1 MPACVPGS
9 SHSDHPDRCGPRADS
24 GPRADAG
31 RRSVVGWLVSH
42 SIGFWLGSTVRRPSR
57 WFARNTDRRSG
68 PLGAT
73 LDSLGE
79 LTQPPEAQAFGGRDR
94 LELAQLDWPNAGGLS
109 ASEAG
114 EGAKGGPGLG
124 LLRPD
129 ALRRLLWEIEKRT
142 AIEVNPE
149 AVTVRLSDLGDLH
162 RHPLIYW
169 TGDRAFPMP
178 SEEDLARLRRYL
190 VMGGMLIF
198 DSAEGRA
205 GGGFDQSVRAL
216 CSRLFPNR
224 PLSRMSEEHV
234 LFRAFYLLRV
244 PAGRIIAEP
253 YIEAVLLGERERTA
267 SPQEPEVGAVGV
279 GTGGTVSSRTSDGK
293 DRANLRDRAGR
304 AVIVYSQND
313 LGGAWA
319 RDRFGQW
326 VHEVVPGGETQREHA
341 FRLGVNL
348 AMYALCLDY
357 KADQVHVPFIM
368 RRRMWQAPAPKI
380 NFGEGGRP
388 PASPSAG
395 SPGSPSEH

>member
-1 MPACVPGS
+1 MGLKSTLLIFFGVQRS
-9 SHSDHPDRCGPRADS
+9 SAGHGQDRLPSERRVQRQELQSASRRHFVGRLVTRAVGLWVGTTVS
-24 GPRADAG
+24 G
-31 RRSVVGWLVSH
+31 L
-42 SIGFWLGSTVRRPSR
+42 SR
-57 WFARNTDRRSG
+57 WLNQGTS
-68 PLGAT
+68 
-73 LDSLGE
+73 
-79 LTQPPEAQAFGGRDR
+79 QPRGVAAIAERAAALIEPQSAQAFGGRDR
-94 LELAQLDWPNAGGLS
+94 VELAQLEWPNGAGSS
-109 ASEAG
+109 A
-114 EGAKGGPGLG
+114 EGGGAS

-149 AVTVRLSDLGDLH
+149 AVIVRLSDVGELH

-224 PLSRMSEEHV
+224 PLSRLSEEHV

-253 YIEAVLLGERERTA
+253 HLEAILLGDSERPSTVPESEAGAAPTSA
-267 SPQEPEVGAVGV
+267 SRA
-279 GTGGTVSSRTSDGK
+279 SDGK
-293 DRANLRDRAGR
+293 DRTALRERSGR

-326 VHEVVPGGETQREHA
+326 VHDVVPGGETQREHA

-380 NFGEGGRP
+380 NFEDSPRAV
-388 PASPSAG
+388 PASPANPAMP
-395 SPGSPSEH
+395 PGSPSEH

>member
-1 MPACVPGS
+1 M
-9 SHSDHPDRCGPRADS
+9 
-24 GPRADAG
+24 
-31 RRSVVGWLVSH
+31 
-42 SIGFWLGSTVRRPSR
+42 
-57 WFARNTDRRSG
+57 
-68 PLGAT
+68 
-73 LDSLGE
+73 E
-79 LTQPPEAQAFGGRDR
+79 
-94 LELAQLDWPNAGGLS
+94 WPNGTGAG
-109 ASEAG
+109 AA
-114 EGAKGGPGLG
+114 EGGAAG

-149 AVTVRLSDLGDLH
+149 SVTVRLSDLGELH

-178 SEEDLARLRRYL
+178 SDEDLARLRRYL

-224 PLSRMSEEHV
+224 PLSRLSEEHV

-253 YIEAVLLGERERTA
+253 YIEAVLLGDSERSAGPPEPDSGAPPATA
-267 SPQEPEVGAVGV
+267 
-279 GTGGTVSSRTSDGK
+279 TGNGSSRSGDGK
-293 DRANLRDRAGR
+293 DRASLRDRSGR

-380 NFGEGGRP
+380 NFDDSPRAVP
-388 PASPSAG
+388 STPSNPAISPSN
-395 SPGSPSEH
+395 PSEH

>member
-1 MPACVPGS
+1 VS
-9 SHSDHPDRCGPRADS
+9 
-24 GPRADAG
+24 
-31 RRSVVGWLVSH
+31 RSVGLWVAGSARWPARWLRQLAASDQAD
-42 SIGFWLGSTVRRPSR
+42 LASR
-57 WFARNTDRRSG
+57 AAG
-68 PLGAT
+68 GLGA
-73 LDSLGE
+73 
-79 LTQPPEAQAFGGRDR
+79 LTEPPSAQAFGGRDR
-94 LELAQLDWPNAGGLS
+94 IELAQLEWPNGTGAAAADGG
-109 ASEAG
+109 
-114 EGAKGGPGLG
+114 GA

-129 ALRRLLWEIEKRT
+129 ALRRLLWEVEKRT

-149 AVTVRLSDLGDLH
+149 SVMVRLQDLNELH

-224 PLSRMSEEHV
+224 PLSRLSEDHV

-253 YIEAVLLGERERTA
+253 YIEAVLLGDSERGGTTPDADA
-267 SPQEPEVGAVGV
+267 SPSPATAGSSA
-279 GTGGTVSSRTSDGK
+279 SSRVADGK
-293 DRANLRDRAGR
+293 DRAGLRDRMGR

-380 NFGEGGRP
+380 NFED
-388 PASPSAG
+388 SPRALPSTP
-395 SPGSPSEH
+395 STPTGSPSNPAEH